1 MKIHRFKKVSST
13 NDAAKEIALLR
24 NLQSKFLIFQEKCPA
39 FFHEMKGES
48 DFVVVADEQTKGK
61 GRMGREWLSPIGGLY
76 LSIVTK
82 KNPLLPLISGV
93 AVANSLKNFGLNPV
107 LKWPNDVIVGNKKIS
122 GILIECLDDFA
133 IVGIGININKTP
145 LETATSIKD
154 ETGDIPRDVVLNN
167 VLKSFEKYSE
177 KNVLD
182 EYKKLSST
190 IGMFVKIKTLKG
202 DIEGK
207 AIDVDEHGRLI
218 LESGEIIV
226 SGDVIHL
233 R

>member
-1 MKIHRFKKVSST
+1 G
-13 NDAAKEIALLR
+13 D
-24 NLQSKFLIFQEKCPA
+24 
-39 FFHEMKGES
+39 
-48 DFVVVADEQTKGK
+48 
-61 GRMGREWLSPIGGLY
+61 
-76 LSIVTK
+76 
-82 KNPLLPLISGV
+82 
-93 AVANSLKNFGLNPV
+93 
-107 LKWPNDVIVGNKKIS
+107 KKIS

-145 LETATSIKD
+145 LETAASIKD
-154 ETGDIPRDVVLNN
+154 ETGDIPRDVILNN

-182 EYKKLSST
+182 EYRKLSST
-190 IGMFVKIKTLKG
+190 IGRRVKIKTLKG
-202 DIEGK
+202 YTDEK
-207 AIDVDEHGRLI
+207 AIDVDEHGRLV